1 MPRRKSE
8 EPKQSVS
15 LHIGSS
21 FASAWESVLLP
32 WFKSAALASL
42 ESNETV
48 AVVTPFPSGAAF
60 LRAKLLG
67 HEIPLLGVKFITPAH
82 LRELL
87 LAEDASSFPLREH
100 LRLLLAT
107 AAESV
112 ASRIS
117 TDVDPAAVAASAEEA
132 LAAIAKSISRSPDNL
147 LRVFDQVGAAG
158 WDFQSIGAPAVREII
173 QEFQRLVR
181 QCEFKLIHEA
191 DRDALSVAKSAPSRF
206 SHLLLIGFTAKH
218 WPLWPL
224 LQAAVSFARRAT
236 LVLEY
241 PREQTRAADESWI
254 GTWEQHFDSAAPIA
268 DRTER
273 NRPFVHLNQPENIE
287 TDSASRGDPQFLVG
301 LNATE
306 QAQAICAIA
315 LKFLAEKS
323 CTRLGI
329 LFPRAGALARLV
341 SEFLTRAG
349 IPHHDAIGHLTPG
362 EFEEPAWNA
371 WLHLQENHQLEP
383 VLRFLEANPDSMD
396 GTSMQEVRENL
407 RWVYRQ
413 ILIDDINVLRE
424 FCARQT
430 EKEKLVR
437 IAKLLRSIAFLPSK
451 ATLAQFLA
459 ETKSIFS
466 KLKWDNR
473 WTEIERFAQRWSD
486 ASPLEFSR
494 AIYLRWMKE
503 ILDSFTIARA
513 PQAGHVYS
521 RVHLLSYGEA
531 DGHEWSHLIL
541 AGLNQGEWPQSQ
553 RESEFLSDQE
563 IVDLN
568 TRASRRG
575 KQGEGHSVLARDKT
589 FLLSAQDERQI
600 ALRQFS
606 AALESAE
613 HGLAITASLLQ
624 ESAPERVSNPSELFS
639 QAYFVARNAPLSQK
653 TMSILR
659 EKTFAWLKDQ
669 ELFESAPATDAGIDQ
684 TRIAYE
690 ARRKADVPFGEY
702 EFALRE
708 PIDREITLRATE
720 WDKVVKTPALIWL
733 KKYLGVENQ
742 EPDLNQ
748 WNAATGTWVHDWLA
762 RIAASEKNT
771 FVDFPTGDEMCERIE
786 SAAHRFRKA
795 IVDLCANSGRTVPDW
810 WSSGWSNALAL
821 ADFLASKLAEV
832 DGSPRM
838 AAEWRLESPQLLS
851 LSDGNKLRVRG
862 RIDLILAQAQPND
875 SQLTG
880 ADVWI
885 VDYKTGNMK
894 PLTPPGKTPEARA
907 ANLRKKLVRGD
918 AIQLGLY
925 GLAARELG
933 AAQIHLSIL
942 SLRTELDRPQL
953 DMTALAADSDFWTE
967 LYRMQET
974 GIFGLRGL
982 IRNEF
987 GFSPDYPLATLPID
1001 KEFLDEKWVL
1011 THPAFAD
1018 DEDDRS

>member
-1 MPRRKSE
+1 MPLR
-8 EPKQSVS
+8 EPDELKQSVS

-21 FASAWESVLLP
+21 FTSAWESVLLP
-32 WFKSAALASL
+32 WFKEVKLASL
-42 ESNETV
+42 KNNETIAV
-48 AVVTPFPSGAAF
+48 ATPFPSGVAF
-60 LRAKLLG
+60 LRSKLLEY
-67 HEIPLLGVKFITPAH
+67 EIPLLGVKFITPPR

-87 LAEDASSFPLREH
+87 LAEDAFSLSLREH
-100 LRLLLAT
+100 LRLVLAI
-107 AAESV
+107 AAESA

-117 TDVDPAAVAASAEEA
+117 ANVD

-147 LRVFDQVGAAG
+147 LRTFDQVSAAG
-158 WDFQSIGAPAVREII
+158 LNFQDIGAPAVREII
-173 QEFQRLVR
+173 QEFQDLVR
-181 QCEFKLIHEA
+181 QCEFKLVHEA
-191 DRDALSVAKSAPSRF
+191 DRDALAAAKSAPPRF
-206 SHLLLIGFTAKH
+206 SDLLSIGFTAKH

-224 LQAAVSFARRAT
+224 LQAAVSFAKRAT
-236 LVLEY
+236 VVLEY

-254 GTWEQHFDSAAPIA
+254 GTWEEHFDSAAPIP

-273 NRPFVHLNQPENIE
+273 NRPFVHLNQPAISE
-287 TDSASRGDPQFLVG
+287 TDSASRREPQFLVG
-301 LNATE
+301 LNAIE
-306 QAQAICAIA
+306 QAQAICAIVF
-315 LKFLAEKS
+315 KFLAEKS

-341 SEFLTRAG
+341 SEFLTRSG

-362 EFEEPAWNA
+362 EFEEPSWNA
-371 WLHLQENHQLEP
+371 WLHLQENHQLGP

-396 GTSMQEVRENL
+396 GLSIQEVRENL

-424 FCARQT
+424 YCARQ
-430 EKEKLVR
+430 EENQKLVQ

-451 ATLAQFLA
+451 AKLAQFLT
-459 ETKSIFS
+459 ETKPIFC

-473 WTEIERFAQRWSD
+473 WTEIDRLVQRWST
-486 ASPLEFSR
+486 ASSVEFSR
-494 AIYLRWMKE
+494 AIYLRWLKE
-503 ILDSFTIARA
+503 ILDSFTIGRA
-513 PQAGHVYS
+513 PQADHVYS
-521 RVHLLSYGEA
+521 RVHLLSYCEA
-531 DGHEWSHLIL
+531 DEHEWSHLIL

-553 RESEFLSDQE
+553 RESGFLSDEE
-563 IVDLN
+563 IADLN
-568 TRASRRG
+568 ARATRRG

-589 FLLSAQDERQI
+589 FLLSSQDERQI

-624 ESAPERVSNPSELFS
+624 ESAPERVWNPSELFS
-639 QAYFVARNAPLSQK
+639 QAYFVARNAPLSQE

-659 EKTFAWLKDQ
+659 EKTTAWLKDQ
-669 ELFESAPATDAGIDQ
+669 QLFESAPVTDTGIDQ

-690 ARRKADVPFGEY
+690 ARRNADVPFGEY

-708 PIDREITLRATE
+708 PIAREITLAATE
-720 WDKVVKTPALIWL
+720 WQRVVKTPALVWL
-733 KKYLGVENQ
+733 EKYLGIENQ
-742 EPDLNQ
+742 ESDLNQ

-762 RIAASEKNT
+762 RVAASEEKNA
-771 FVDFPTGDEMCERIE
+771 FVDFPTADQMCDRIAG
-786 SAAHRFRKA
+786 AAERFRKTV
-795 IVDLCANSGRTVPDW
+795 VDLCASAGRPVPDW
-810 WSSGWSNALAL
+810 WNSGWNNAFAL
-821 ADFLASKLAEV
+821 ADFLASKLAEAR
-832 DGSPRM
+832 GQPRM

-862 RIDLILAQAQPND
+862 RIDLILAQTQPND
-875 SQLTG
+875 SQLAG
-880 ADVWI
+880 ADIWI
-885 VDYKTGNMK
+885 VDYKTGSQK
-894 PLTPPGKTPEARA
+894 PLTPPGRTPDARA

-933 AAQIHLSIL
+933 AAEIRLSIL

-953 DMTALAADSDFWTE
+953 EMTALAAASDFWSE

-987 GFSPDYPLATLPID
+987 GFNPDYPLATLPID

>member
-1 MPRRKSE
+1 MPRRKPE

-21 FASAWESVLLP
+21 FASAWESVVLP
-32 WFKSAALASL
+32 WFKSGALASL

-48 AVVTPFPSGAAF
+48 ALVTPFPSGAAF
-60 LRAKLLG
+60 LRSKLLE

-87 LAEDASSFPLREH
+87 LDEDASSLPLREH

-112 ASRIS
+112 ATHNSK
-117 TDVDPAAVAASAEEA
+117 DVDVT
-132 LAAIAKSISRSPDNL
+132 AIAKSISRSPDNL
-147 LRVFDQVGAAG
+147 LRVFDQVSAAG
-158 WDFQSIGAPAVREII
+158 WNFESIGAPAVREII
-173 QEFQRLVR
+173 QEFQGLVR
-181 QCEFKLIHEA
+181 QCEFKLVHEA
-191 DRDALSVAKSAPSRF
+191 DRDALTEAKSAPPRF
-206 SHLLLIGFTAKH
+206 SHLLVVGFTAKH

-236 LVLEY
+236 VVLEY
-241 PREQTRAADESWI
+241 PREQTRAADESSI

-268 DRTER
+268 DRTELK
-273 NRPFVHLNQPENIE
+273 RPFVHLNQPAIDE
-287 TDSASRGDPQFLVG
+287 TDSDNRKEPQFLVG

-315 LKFLAEKS
+315 LKLLAEKS

-341 SEFLTRAG
+341 SEFLTRSG

-362 EFEEPAWNA
+362 EFEEPSWNA

-383 VLRFLEANPDSMD
+383 VLRFLEANPDSAD
-396 GTSMQEVRENL
+396 GSSIEEVRNNL

-413 ILIDDINVLRE
+413 ILIDDINLLRE

-430 EKEKLVR
+430 ENEKFVR

-451 ATLAQFLA
+451 ATLPQFLS
-459 ETKSIFS
+459 ETKTIFS

-473 WTEIERFAQRWSD
+473 WTEIERFAQRWS
-486 ASPLEFSR
+486 AATSVEFSR
-494 AIYLRWMKE
+494 AIYLRWLKE
-503 ILDSFTIARA
+503 ILDSFAIARG
-513 PQAGHVYS
+513 PQAAHVYS

-553 RESEFLSDQE
+553 RESGFLSDQE

-568 TRASRRG
+568 SRATRRG
-575 KQGEGHSVLARDKT
+575 KQGEGHSVLAKDKT

-624 ESAPERVSNPSELFS
+624 ESAPERIWNPSELFS
-639 QAYFVARNAPLSQK
+639 QAYFVARNAPLSQE

-659 EKTFAWLKDQ
+659 ERTSDWLKDQ
-669 ELFESAPATDAGIDQ
+669 ELFESASATAAGIDQ

-690 ARRKADVPFGEY
+690 ARRTPDVPFGEY

-708 PIDREITLRATE
+708 PIDREITMAATE
-720 WDKVVKTPALIWL
+720 WQKVVKTPALVWL
-733 KKYLGVENQ
+733 EKYLGVENQ

-762 RIAASEKNT
+762 KIAASEEKNT
-771 FVDFPTGDEMCERIE
+771 FVAFPTGAEMCERIE
-786 SAAHRFRKA
+786 GAAQRFRKT
-795 IVDLCANSGRTVPDW
+795 IVDLCAVSGRTVPDW

-832 DGSPRM
+832 GGQPRL

-851 LSDGNKLRVRG
+851 LDGRNKLRVRG
-862 RIDLILAQAQPND
+862 RIDLILAQTQPND

-885 VDYKTGNMK
+885 VDYKTGNVK
-894 PLTPPGKTPEARA
+894 PLTPPGRTPEARA
-907 ANLRKKLVRGD
+907 ANLRKKLVRGE

-933 AAQIHLSIL
+933 AADIRLSIL

-953 DMTALAADSDFWTE
+953 DMAALAADSEFWTE

-974 GIFGLRGL
+974 VIFGLRGL

-987 GFSPDYPLATLPID
+987 GFNPDYPLATLPID

>member
-1 MPRRKSE
+1 MPRREPE

-21 FASAWESVLLP
+21 FASAWENVLLP
-32 WFKSAALASL
+32 WFNSAALASL
-42 ESNETV
+42 KSNGTV
-48 AVVTPFPSGAAF
+48 AVATPFPSGAAF
-60 LRAKLLG
+60 LRSKLLE
-67 HEIPLLGVKFITPAH
+67 HEIPLLGVNFITPAH

-87 LAEDASSFPLREH
+87 LAEDPSSLPLREH

-107 AAESV
+107 AAESI

-117 TDVDPAAVAASAEEA
+117 ANVD

-147 LRVFDQVGAAG
+147 LRTFDQVSAAG
-158 WDFQSIGAPAVREII
+158 WNFQDIDAPIVREIV

-181 QCEFKLIHEA
+181 QCEFKLVHEA
-191 DRDALSVAKSAPSRF
+191 DRDALAAARTAPPRF

-224 LQAAVSFARRAT
+224 LQAAISFASRAT
-236 LVLEY
+236 VVLEY

-254 GTWEQHFDSAAPIA
+254 GTWEEHFDSAAPIA

-273 NRPFVHLNQPENIE
+273 NRPFVHLNQQGTTGI
-287 TDSASRGDPQFLVG
+287 DSASREEPQFLVG

-329 LFPRAGALARLV
+329 LFPRAGAVARLV
-341 SEFLTRAG
+341 SEFLTRSG

-362 EFEEPAWNA
+362 EFEEPSWNA
-371 WLHLQENHQLEP
+371 WVHLQENHQLEP
-383 VLRFLEANPDSMD
+383 VLRFLEANPNFMD
-396 GTSMQEVRENL
+396 GLSIQEVRENL

-413 ILIDDINVLRE
+413 ILIDDINLLRE
-424 FCARQT
+424 YCARQT
-430 EKEKLVR
+430 DDEKLAR
-437 IAKLLRSIAFLPSK
+437 IAKLLPSIAFLPSK
-451 ATLAQFLA
+451 TTLAQFLA
-459 ETKSIFS
+459 ETKDIFS

-473 WTEIERFAQRWSD
+473 WIEIERFARRWSA
-486 ASPLEFSR
+486 ASPVEFSR
-494 AIYLRWMKE
+494 AIYLRWLKE
-503 ILDSFTIARA
+503 ILDSFAIGRA
-513 PQAGHVYS
+513 PQADHVYS

-553 RESEFLSDQE
+553 RESGFLSDEE

-568 TRASRRG
+568 ARATRRG
-575 KQGEGHSVLARDKT
+575 SQGEGHSVLAKEKT

-624 ESAPERVSNPSELFS
+624 ESAPERVWNPSELFS
-639 QAYFVARNAPLSQK
+639 QAYFVAHNAPLSQE

-659 EKTFAWLKDQ
+659 EKTSAWLKDQ
-669 ELFESAPATDAGIDQ
+669 ELFESAPETNAEINQ

-690 ARRKADVPFGEY
+690 ARRKAEVPFGEY

-708 PIDREITLRATE
+708 PIDRKITLRATE

-733 KKYLGVENQ
+733 NKYLGVENQ

-748 WNAATGTWVHDWLA
+748 WNAATGSWVHDWLSK
-762 RIAASEKNT
+762 IAASKEKNI
-771 FVDFPTGDEMCERIE
+771 FVDFPSANEMCERI
-786 SAAHRFRKA
+786 ARGAHGFRKA
-795 IVDLCANSGRTVPDW
+795 IVDLYADSGRPVPDW
-810 WSSGWSNALAL
+810 WTSGWSNALAL

-832 DGSPRM
+832 EGRPRM

-851 LSDGNKLRVRG
+851 LNNGNKLRVRG
-862 RIDLILAQAQPND
+862 RIDLILAQTQPNG

-885 VDYKTGNMK
+885 VDYKTGNVK

-933 AAQIHLSIL
+933 AAEIHLSIL
-942 SLRTELDRPQL
+942 SLRTELERPQL
-953 DMTALAADSDFWTE
+953 AMVDLAADSDFWTE

>member
-1 MPRRKSE
+1 MPRRKPE

-21 FASAWESVLLP
+21 FASAWENVLLP
-32 WFKSAALASL
+32 WFKSGALASL

-48 AVVTPFPSGAAF
+48 AVVTPFPSGASF
-60 LRAKLLG
+60 LRSKLLE

-87 LAEDASSFPLREH
+87 LAEDASSLPLREH

-112 ASRIS
+112 ATHNSK
-117 TDVDPAAVAASAEEA
+117 DVD
-132 LAAIAKSISRSPDNL
+132 LTAIAKSISRSPDNL
-147 LRVFDQVGAAG
+147 LRVFDQVSAAG
-158 WDFQSIGAPAVREII
+158 WNFESTGAPAVREII

-181 QCEFKLIHEA
+181 QCEFKLVHEA
-191 DRDALSVAKSAPSRF
+191 DRDALAEAKSAPPRF
-206 SHLLLIGFTAKH
+206 SHLLVVGFTAKH

-236 LVLEY
+236 VVLEY

-254 GTWEQHFDSAAPIA
+254 GTWEEHFDSAAAIA

-273 NRPFVHLNQPENIE
+273 NRPFVHLNQPALNE
-287 TDSASRGDPQFLVG
+287 TDSDNRKEPQFLVG

-341 SEFLTRAG
+341 SEFLTRSG
-349 IPHHDAIGHLTPG
+349 IPHHDAIGHLAPG
-362 EFEEPAWNA
+362 EFEEPSWDA

-383 VLRFLEANPDSMD
+383 VLRFLEADPDSVD
-396 GTSMQEVRENL
+396 GLSIEEVRENL

-413 ILIDDINVLRE
+413 ILIDDINLLRE
-424 FCARQT
+424 YCARQT

-451 ATLAQFLA
+451 ATLAQFLS
-459 ETKSIFS
+459 ETKAIFS

-473 WTEIERFAQRWSD
+473 WTEIERFAQRWSA
-486 ASPLEFSR
+486 ASSVEFSR
-494 AIYLRWMKE
+494 AIYLRWLKE
-503 ILDSFTIARA
+503 ILDSFAIARA
-513 PQAGHVYS
+513 PQAAHVYS

-553 RESEFLSDQE
+553 RESGFLSDEE

-568 TRASRRG
+568 ARATRRG

-624 ESAPERVSNPSELFS
+624 ESAPERVWNPSELFS
-639 QAYFVARNAPLSQK
+639 QAYFVARNAPLSQE

-659 EKTFAWLKDQ
+659 EKTSAWLKDQ
-669 ELFESAPATDAGIDQ
+669 ELFESAPATDAEIDQ

-720 WDKVVKTPALIWL
+720 WEKVVKTPALIWL

-762 RIAASEKNT
+762 KIAASEEKNA
-771 FVDFPTGDEMCERIE
+771 FVDFPTGDEMCERI
-786 SAAHRFRKA
+786 
-795 IVDLCANSGRTVPDW
+795 
-810 WSSGWSNALAL
+810 
-821 ADFLASKLAEV
+821 
-832 DGSPRM
+832 
-838 AAEWRLESPQLLS
+838 
-851 LSDGNKLRVRG
+851 
-862 RIDLILAQAQPND
+862 
-875 SQLTG
+875 
-880 ADVWI
+880 
-885 VDYKTGNMK
+885 
-894 PLTPPGKTPEARA
+894 ARA
-907 ANLRKKLVRGD
+907 AQRFKKR
-918 AIQLGLY
+918 
-925 GLAARELG
+925 
-933 AAQIHLSIL
+933 LSIFAPPPA
-942 SLRTELDRPQL
+942 EPCPIGG
-953 DMTALAADSDFWTE
+953 A
-967 LYRMQET
+967 
-974 GIFGLRGL
+974 
-982 IRNEF
+982 
-987 GFSPDYPLATLPID
+987 PDGATLLPWLI
-1001 KEFLDEKWVL
+1001 FSRASWRKWKAGREWRRNGDWNR
-1011 THPAFAD
+1011 PSSF
-1018 DEDDRS
+1018 R